1 MMCILDFIEVKCS
14 DGTGP
19 CQTVCT
25 MKIHS
30 KTGKKIN
37 QITIIIRAV
46 LQWTTMGNGLL
57 IAVMHK
63 GNLSALMVRFVIVLL
78 SFHFTVTIHSLQHYL
93 HLILD
98 TIVLQFHKL
107 IFISFYC
114 HLSVTA
120 TKTYILIE
128 QNKSWKEAQE
138 FCRTFHTDLV
148 NVRTSSENQE
158 VKKTAKK
165 DVWIGLFKD
174 PWSWSD
180 QSNSSFRFWNSSQL
194 SNNRRDR
201 DCVTVMVNQ
210 TGKWN
215 DVQCNTT
222 QPFICHGG
230 AFLIFSS
237 LSIKLLRNE
246 TE

>member
-1 MMCILDFIEVKCS
+1 MYTDLATVNNDDEKNSLFKTITDHSYDVYTGLYRGEVFRWHWTLPDSVYNEKTFQNWGKNQPDKNINEGCAAMDNNGKWFS
-14 DGTGP
+14 DSCDT
-19 CQTVCT
+19 QRQFVCF
-25 MKIHS
+25 
-30 KTGKKIN
+30 N
-37 QITIIIRAV
+37 
-46 LQWTTMGNGLL
+46 
-57 IAVMHK
+57 
-63 GNLSALMVRFVIVLL
+63 
-78 SFHFTVTIHSLQHYL
+78 
-93 HLILD
+93 
-98 TIVLQFHKL
+98 
-107 IFISFYC
+107 
-114 HLSVTA
+114 A

-128 QNKSWKEAQE
+128 QSKSWREAQE

-148 NVRTSSENQE
+148 NVRTSSENQV
-158 VKKTAKK
+158 VKNTAKN
-165 DVWIGLFKD
+165 DVWIGLFND

-201 DCVTVMVNQ
+201 DCVTVMVNH

-230 AFLIFSS
+230 AFVFFS
-237 LSIKLLRNE
+237 LSLKLLRNE